1 MARSLFQ
8 AVARSA
14 RRKMPRPQLRNFG
27 PQIDPQVLTRWG
39 IRLVLLFLMLLAGGL
54 MVGFVR
60 MTWTQHQINQASE
73 RQRAEN
79 DAQRA
84 RNAALKGE
92 AEFRES
98 DVYAEQAAREQ
109 LGMAREG
116 EIVLLPTIVVP
127 ASPAPVPQSSNP
139 AAAAPNG
146 TAPTVEETTTPNYQR
161 WWQALFPEGAVAP

>member
-1 MARSLFQ
+1 
-8 AVARSA
+8 
-14 RRKMPRPQLRNFG
+14 MPRSQFRNLR
-27 PQIDPQVLTRWG
+27 PQIGPEVFARWG
-39 IRLVLLFLMLLAGGL
+39 TRGVLLLLLLLAGGL

-79 DAQRA
+79 DVQRA

-116 EIVLLPTIVVP
+116 EIVLLPTIVAP
-127 ASPAPVPQSSNP
+127 ASPQPSPQPSSV
-139 AAAAPNG
+139 AAAAPG
-146 TAPTVEETTTPNYQR
+146 DAPPAVEEELRPNYQR
-161 WWQALFPEGAVAP
+161 WWQALFPETAVTP

>member
-1 MARSLFQ
+1 
-8 AVARSA
+8 
-14 RRKMPRPQLRNFG
+14 MPRSQFHKFRPQFE
-27 PQIDPQVLTRWG
+27 PQVFARWG
-39 IRLVLLFLMLLAGGL
+39 TRVVLLLLLALACGL

-79 DAQRA
+79 QAQRG

-98 DVYAEQAAREQ
+98 DVFAEQAAREQ

-116 EIVLLPTIVVP
+116 ETVLLPTIVVP
-127 ASPAPVPQSSNP
+127 PSPLSSPLPSTGGASTSVAALLPA
-139 AAAAPNG
+139 
-146 TAPTVEETTTPNYQR
+146 EEEAVPNYQR
-161 WWQALFPEGAVAP
+161 WWQALFPDVATVP

>member
-1 MARSLFQ
+1 
-8 AVARSA
+8 
-14 RRKMPRPQLRNFG
+14 MPRSQFRHLRPRIGHETFA
-27 PQIDPQVLTRWG
+27 RWG
-39 IRLVLLFLMLLAGGL
+39 TRGVLLLLLLLAGGL

-79 DAQRA
+79 EAQQA

-116 EIVLLPTIVVP
+116 DIVLKPTLLSQA
-127 ASPAPVPQSSNP
+127 ASPAPTPAPAPSVPPAP
-139 AAAAPNG
+139 AAAPIDDGSPPNH
-146 TAPTVEETTTPNYQR
+146 QR
-161 WWQALFPEGAVAP
+161 WWQAFFPAN

>member
-1 MARSLFQ
+1 
-8 AVARSA
+8 
-14 RRKMPRPQLRNFG
+14 MPRPQIRNLR
-27 PQIDPQVLTRWG
+27 PHVDPQVFARWG
-39 IRLVLLFLMLLAGGL
+39 TRIVLLLLIVLAIGL

-79 DAQRA
+79 EAQRA

-116 EIVLLPTIVVP
+116 ETVLLPTIVVP
-127 ASPAPVPQSSNP
+127 ASPASPQPSGS
-139 AAAAPNG
+139 AAPG
-146 TAPTVEETTTPNYQR
+146 PVSALPPAEEEVAPNYQR
-161 WWQALFPEGAVAP
+161 WWLALFPDQAATP